1 MNAQAVHESFLKEEF
16 NTPEL
21 EALIEFLT
29 SRCAQLEATYGSEA
43 MAEEDQRLPGI

>member
-1 MNAQAVHESFLKEEF
+1 MHESFLKEEF

-29 SRCAQLEATYGSEA
+29 SRCAQLEATYGREA
-43 MAEEDQRLPGI
+43 MAEDDQHLSGI